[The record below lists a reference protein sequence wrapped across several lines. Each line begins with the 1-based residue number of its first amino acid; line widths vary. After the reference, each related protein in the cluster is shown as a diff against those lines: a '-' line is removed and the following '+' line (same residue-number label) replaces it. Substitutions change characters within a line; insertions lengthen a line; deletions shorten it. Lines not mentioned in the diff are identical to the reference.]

1 MQEPLNTQRSLGLS
15 YLGLR
20 KCIGIIGIALPIVLI
35 FGRII
40 LERRLGI
47 LDSMSAYYYSV
58 LRDVFVGSL
67 CAVGVFLF
75 SYRYERWSWDN
86 ILGDIAGVSAIG
98 VAYFPTPPAV
108 GATEQQV
115 IIGRLHLVFVACF
128 FITLAI
134 FALWLFRR
142 TDRNMMPTRH
152 KLQRNKIYLLC
163 GITILLCLA
172 LMFLDLFLPGT
183 PWLQSLDPGF
193 WLETLAMYASGIA
206 WFVKGEG
213 FPPMNDKIMGV

>member
-1 MQEPLNTQRSLGLS
+1 MQEPPNIQRSLGLS

-20 KCIGIIGIALPIVLI
+20 KCIGIIGLSLPYVLVI
-35 FGRII
+35 GKI
-40 LERRLGI
+40 LLGSPGI
-47 LDSMSAYYYSV
+47 LDTISAYYYSV

-75 SYRYERWSWDN
+75 SYRYERWDN

-128 FITLAI
+128 FITLAF
-134 FALWLFRR
+134 FALVLFRR
-142 TDRNMMPTRH
+142 TDQKNPTRR
-152 KLQRNKIYLLC
+152 KRQRNKIYLFC

-183 PWLQSLDPGF
+183 PWLQSLDPGY
-193 WLETLAMYASGIA
+193 WLESYAMFAFGIA
-206 WFVKGEG
+206 WFVKGETILK
-213 FPPMNDKIMGV
+213 DE